1 MLLKRVITAIVLLLV
16 LAIDLSVPS
25 RVPLLVF
32 FSVAVGVA
40 AFEWL
45 RLTAPKPTWVAPLSG
60 LPLGLLAF
68 WQSFR
73 WDVTVTPLDLN
84 VLKVSVIVCALIWL
98 FIVPVRLWT
107 ATITHAPKSLGW
119 SLFAP
124 VCLYATWGSLAI
136 VWLEGGAW
144 HLLSLLTLIWI
155 ADIFAYFGGKRFGR
169 HKLAPNIS
177 PGKTREG
184 ALIGLAG
191 ALAWLVGTA
200 FVSGSF
206 AQKLLQLWGWVPL
219 VLFGLVLGM
228 LAILGDLFESY
239 LKRQADVK
247 DSSRLLPG
255 HGGVYDRVDAVVAV
269 VPVAYF
275 LISDFW
281 Y

>member
-1 MLLKRVITAIVLLLV
+1 MLLKRVITAVVLLVV

-45 RLTAPKPTWVAPLSG
+45 RLTAPKLGWLAPLSG
-60 LPLGLLAF
+60 LALGLLTF

-73 WDVTVTPLDLN
+73 WDESVTDSDRL
-84 VLKVSVIVCALIWL
+84 VLQLTVIACAAVWL
-98 FIVPVRLWT
+98 FLVPVRLWT
-107 ATITHAPKSLGW
+107 ARVTHVPASVGW

-124 VCLYATWGSLAI
+124 ICLYATWGSLAM

-144 HLLSLLTLIWI
+144 HLLSLLIFIWI
-155 ADIFAYFGGKRFGR
+155 ADIFAYFGGKSLGR
-169 HKLAPNIS
+169 NKLAPHIS

-184 ALIGLAG
+184 AVIGLGG
-191 ALAWLVGTA
+191 ALVWLVCTA
-200 FVSGSF
+200 FISGSF
-206 AQKLLQLWGWVPL
+206 AQKLQQTWGWIPL
-219 VLFGLVLGM
+219 VLFGLILGV

-247 DSSRLLPG
+247 DSSQLLPG

-269 VPVAYF
+269 VPVAYL
-275 LISDFW
+275 LISHF
-281 Y
+281 